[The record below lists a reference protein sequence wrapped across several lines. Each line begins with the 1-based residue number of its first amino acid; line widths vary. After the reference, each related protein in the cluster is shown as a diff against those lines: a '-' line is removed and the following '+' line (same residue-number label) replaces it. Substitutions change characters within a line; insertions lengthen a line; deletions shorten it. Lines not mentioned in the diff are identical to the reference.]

1 VTPAAP
7 VLSLDGVSLRWG
19 TKCVVSG
26 LNLQVQ
32 AGQILGF
39 LGPNGSGKST
49 TLSAISS
56 HKQVDSG
63 EIKING
69 VSYAEAP
76 ELYRQRLGYVP
87 QDLAFY
93 EELSARD
100 NLLFFGRMYGIHG
113 RLLRE
118 RVMDALDFVQLV
130 NQADR
135 KPNSFSGGMQR
146 RLNLACSLLH
156 DPTLLLLDEPTVGL
170 DVASRE
176 AIYDLLGHLR
186 RRGRAIVLTTHLLEE
201 AATLC
206 DQIAIL
212 NEGKLMAHGSLED
225 VCAHLSPQGL
235 GYFSTTGEPKATL
248 PFKRRRG
255 LANTGEDEQAPVSG
269 SLASMIANLAA
280 QGAARRK
287 VVADGSVVV
296 ESVETPSFGKVA

>member
-1 VTPAAP
+1 MTPTAP

-225 VCAHLSPQGL
+225 VCAHLSPRGL
-235 GYFSTTGEPKATL
+235 GYFSTTGEPKGTL

-255 LANTGEDEQAPVSG
+255 LANTDEDEQAPVSG

-296 ESVETPSFGKVA
+296 ETAETQCFGKVA

>member
-1 VTPAAP
+1 
-7 VLSLDGVSLRWG
+7 
-19 TKCVVSG
+19 
-26 LNLQVQ
+26 
-32 AGQILGF
+32 
-39 LGPNGSGKST
+39 
-49 TLSAISS
+49 
-56 HKQVDSG
+56 
-63 EIKING
+63 
-69 VSYAEAP
+69 
-76 ELYRQRLGYVP
+76 LGYVP

-255 LANTGEDEQAPVSG
+255 SANTGEDEQAPVSG

-296 ESVETPSFGKVA
+296 ESAETPSFGKVA

>member
-1 VTPAAP
+1 
-7 VLSLDGVSLRWG
+7 
-19 TKCVVSG
+19 
-26 LNLQVQ
+26 
-32 AGQILGF
+32 
-39 LGPNGSGKST
+39 
-49 TLSAISS
+49 
-56 HKQVDSG
+56 
-63 EIKING
+63 
-69 VSYAEAP
+69 
-76 ELYRQRLGYVP
+76 
-87 QDLAFY
+87 
-93 EELSARD
+93 
-100 NLLFFGRMYGIHG
+100 
-113 RLLRE
+113 
-118 RVMDALDFVQLV
+118 
-130 NQADR
+130 
-135 KPNSFSGGMQR
+135 MQR

-296 ESVETPSFGKVA
+296 ESAETPSFGKVA